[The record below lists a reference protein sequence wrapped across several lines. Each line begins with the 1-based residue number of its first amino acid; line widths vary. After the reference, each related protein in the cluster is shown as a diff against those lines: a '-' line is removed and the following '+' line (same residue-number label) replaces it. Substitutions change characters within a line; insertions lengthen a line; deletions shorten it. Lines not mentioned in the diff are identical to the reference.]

1 MVKGM
6 IDITFD
12 FRSDARGKD
21 PDAYSPT
28 LNAYHRILWS
38 KELPNGEVMELQIRE
53 SSLCSEMERLLVF
66 K

>member
-1 MVKGM
+1 M

-12 FRSDARGKD
+12 FRSDSKGKD

-28 LNAYHRILWS
+28 LNAYHRALWS
-38 KELPNGEVMELQIRE
+38 KELMPLNGRIFGSRVTQ
-53 SSLCSEMERLLVF
+53 LLL